1 MGVAKKSVVY
11 DIPSSS
17 SFPML
22 SHFETAQSQDRL
34 LGRLHLSTLPIM
46 QGTRDS
52 NGCESAV
59 EQTALPYQLFLS
71 VVLTVVTFYCSS
83 QEKCGEWFQT
93 FTHCKQQCPTASYA
107 VSVRASLPFSCYPV
121 PPPDVWMTRL
131 RHPPPVSRTYTLKYV
146 GLWRFML
153 LLHRRMP
160 IGACSNPPVFRPG
173 IIQCY
178 QL

>member
-1 MGVAKKSVVY
+1 
-11 DIPSSS
+11 
-17 SFPML
+17 
-22 SHFETAQSQDRL
+22 
-34 LGRLHLSTLPIM
+34 M

-83 QEKCGEWFQT
+83 QEKRGEWFQT

-160 IGACSNPPVFRPG
+160 VELVVTLQYSGRALFSATTYKNASRVTPG
-173 IIQCY
+173 P
-178 QL
+178 LKKSD